1 MTTQWLAPNFDE
13 IDETLIKQPWAV
25 WRAEPDEARPGKYK
39 KAPRCP
45 RTDKHISV
53 NSCVQWSSFEAVKT
67 AFNAKK
73 HTGIGILLTDNGL
86 IGIDIDNRRELL
98 RNRPELVA
106 WIDDVIASGTYIEH
120 SPSGKGLR
128 IFIKG
133 MFPQGCKNRSGGLEI
148 YVSSHFLTITG
159 QLVRSI
165 EEIEP

>member
-1 MTTQWLAPNFDE
+1 MATQWLAPNFDE

-25 WRAEPDEARPGKYK
+25 WRAEPDKARPGKYK

-53 NSCVQWSSFEAVKT
+53 NSCDQWSSFEAVKT

-73 HTGIGILLTDNGL
+73 HTGIGILLTGNEL

-98 RNRPELVA
+98 LNRPELVA
-106 WIDDVIASGTYIEH
+106 WIDDVIASGTYIEQ
-120 SPSGKGLR
+120 SPSGNGLR
-128 IFIKG
+128 IFVKG
-133 MFPQGCKNRSGGLEI
+133 TLPQGCNNKRGNLEI
-148 YVSSHFLTITG
+148 YDNLRFLTITG
-159 QLVRSI
+159 HLVRSI

>member
-98 RNRPELVA
+98 RNRPELFA
-106 WIDDVIASGTYIEH
+106 WIVDVIASGTYIEH
-120 SPSGKGLR
+120 SPSGNGLR
-128 IFIKG
+128 IFVKG
-133 MFPQGCKNRSGGLEI
+133 TLPQGCKKRCEGLEA
-148 YVSSHFLTITG
+148 YDNARFLTITG

-165 EEIEP
+165 QEIEP

>member
-1 MTTQWLAPNFDE
+1 MTTQWLAPNFDQ

-25 WRAEPDEARPGKYK
+25 WRAEPDKARPGKYK

-73 HTGIGILLTDNGL
+73 HTGIGILLTGNGL

-98 RNRPELVA
+98 RNRPELFA
-106 WIDDVIASGTYIEH
+106 WIADVIASGTYIEH
-120 SPSGKGLR
+120 SPSGNGLR
-128 IFIKG
+128 IFVKG
-133 MFPQGCKNRSGGLEI
+133 TLTQGCKKRCEGLEV
-148 YVSSHFLTITG
+148 YDNLRFLTITG